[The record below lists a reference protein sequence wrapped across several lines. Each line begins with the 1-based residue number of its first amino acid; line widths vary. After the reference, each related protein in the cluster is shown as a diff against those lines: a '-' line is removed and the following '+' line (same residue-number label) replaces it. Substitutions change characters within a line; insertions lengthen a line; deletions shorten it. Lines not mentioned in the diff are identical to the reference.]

1 MRAGIEPGVAAAHD
15 LDVELLAFEVDTVHV
30 SDFQFPPRRGLEIAG
45 NVEHLVV
52 VEIEA
57 GDGIVRLGGRRLFF
71 EADGLARL
79 VEFDHP
85 ITLGI
90 VHVVGEDRGAAG
102 LLSCRRQ
109 VVGKF
114 VAVED
119 VVAENQGAVTT
130 ADEVTAD
137 DEGLGQAVRTR
148 LDGVLQ
154 VQAPLAAIAEQLLEA
169 RRVLRRRD
177 DQDVPDAGQHQRGQ
191 RVVDHRF
198 VVDRQ
203 QLLGHG
209 QGDRIQAGTGPTGE
223 DDAFALRHAF
233 SPYCLPTHCL

>member
-1 MRAGIEPGVAAAHD
+1 MRAGIEPGVATAHD
-15 LDVELLAFEVDTVHV
+15 LHVELLAFQVDAVHI
-30 SDFQFPPRRGLEIAG
+30 SDFQLTPRRGLEIAG
-45 NVEHLVV
+45 DVEHLVV

-71 EADGLARL
+71 ETDGLARW

-85 ITLGI
+85 VTLGI
-90 VHVVGEDRGAAG
+90 VHVVGEDRGAAR

-119 VVAENQGAVTT
+119 VVAENQGAVAA

-137 DEGLGQAVRTR
+137 DEGLSQPVRTR

-177 DQDVPDAGQHQRGQ
+177 DQHIAYPCQHQRGQ
-191 RVVDHRF
+191 RVIDHRL

-203 QLLGHG
+203 QLFGHG

-233 SPYCLPTHCL
+233 APYCLPTHCL